1 MPDPRQTSL
10 QLVSNLSESK
20 KRASWSAIIDSQL
33 QHVFW
38 FVVGLL
44 DYNFY
49 SFRQAISDVFE
60 IYFIHNSLSEKIYQ
74 KTETRRTTMAKRL

>member
-10 QLVSNLSESK
+10 QLVSNLSEGK
-20 KRASWSAIIDSQL
+20 KRASWSANIDSQL

-38 FVVGLL
+38 FVAGLI

-49 SFRQAISDVFE
+49 YFRQAISDVFE
-60 IYFIHNSLSEKIYQ
+60 ICFIYNS
-74 KTETRRTTMAKRL
+74 